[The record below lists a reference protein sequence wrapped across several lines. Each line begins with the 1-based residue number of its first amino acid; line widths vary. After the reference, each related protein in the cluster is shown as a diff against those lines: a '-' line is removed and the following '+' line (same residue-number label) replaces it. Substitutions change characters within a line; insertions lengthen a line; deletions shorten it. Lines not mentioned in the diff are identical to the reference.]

1 MVDFT
6 THHGWLPMVFFFN
19 VIAGYLAIPDDIRDV
34 TKLFK
39 LSKWQW
45 WTKFLIPSILPYLI
59 TAIINAAGAAWN
71 ADIAAES
78 IQWGKKSIDVTGLGQ

>member
-1 MVDFT
+1 PLIKV
-6 THHGWLPMVFFFN
+6 GCQWYFFFN
-19 VIAGYLAIPDDIRDV
+19 VIAGYLAIPDEIRDV

-45 WTKFLIPSILPYLI
+45 WTKFLIPSMLPYLI

-71 ADIAAES
+71 AVIAAES
-78 IQWGKKSIDVTGLGQ
+78 IHWGIKSIDVTGLG